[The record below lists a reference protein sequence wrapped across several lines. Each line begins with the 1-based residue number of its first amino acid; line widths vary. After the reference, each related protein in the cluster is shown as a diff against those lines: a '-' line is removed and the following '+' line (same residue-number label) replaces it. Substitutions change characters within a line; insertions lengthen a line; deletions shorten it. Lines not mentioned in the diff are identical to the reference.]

1 MKRMGVFSLRK
12 KTLGKVLSLL
22 LQMSFVVSIFI
33 VPLDQV
39 LAAETTIDAT
49 AAVTTRQ
56 VFNGS
61 QTVFVSDQV
70 GYKFYVDSGGQCVY
84 SKTAN
89 AGAAWAVAVQ
99 IDSSVNC
106 FGVSVWYDRWT
117 PGDTGNFIHILSM
130 STAALFYNR
139 LDVTSDTRLLTA
151 TPVNAVTNSGQT
163 GTLAAGTNTGS
174 ITKGTD
180 GTIYMTTATGAG
192 TADSYVV
199 ECTTNCG
206 VTTSWT
212 ETGTNPLPLQSY
224 YSILM
229 PLANG
234 NILLINRDITND
246 DILSKVWNN
255 GTGTWSAAW
264 TTIDA
269 NALEAAGYGSQF
281 SAALNIRT
289 GDVYLAYID
298 MSTTGAFGGN
308 NDSIKTAVYSGGTW
322 TAKTN
327 VVTNVTATPAALVD
341 VTIGLNAYNGDV
353 YVGYGGRTTAGTNT
367 TENIYWKSSTDGM
380 ATWGTQSAAVNVT
393 AGDMYGVGLNM
404 MSDRRLFVSYM
415 RTGVTTVFGDTIAA
429 ITPATTVAAV
439 GTQKTQLRAS
449 TTAQYVGGSFA
460 IADTATSRTVSSVTI
475 SEAGTVDASV
485 DLKNVKMYYEY
496 DTSAPY
502 DCASETY
509 VGTES
514 QFGSTAAGG
523 FSAPDGTA
531 TFTGSASITTTQTMC
546 IYTVADVKQTANTKT
561 IDIQIT
567 NPLSQVV
574 VSGTVLATPMSTVAI
589 TGATTVVDSN
599 LTQTGYHW
607 RNDNGSE
614 AAATQFAGVT
624 ENTSVNVQQKTPI
637 RLRIGVS
644 NSTGATTSL
653 ATNYRLEYAVNP
665 STCSAVSSW
674 TDVNATTDAWDMYD
688 STFLT
693 NGSDTTN
700 IAVSAGGVTDVG
712 ATFLTPNGGQLDTT
726 SQSGNITLGNTN
738 FTDLEYS
745 IKPAGLIPDG
755 TNYCFRVTSAGA
767 ALPIYTNYAQA
778 TVKATN
784 DFKVQR
790 GVSTI
795 VAGQTGI
802 TITAG
807 VDYEAPTSTS
817 TAFIRITNTGLT
829 GAGRST
835 GGGNSNAAD
844 VAAYIINP
852 ENLKTSITFTRS
864 GTLNDTRIGW
874 EIIEYKGVAGGENE
888 IKVRKAEVLT
898 YVSANATVNGTTLT
912 NVINDAQV
920 VPFITGQGN
929 PSAART
935 AYVTALSTSAW
946 DNINHRT
953 TLTRA
958 LTGQVVP
965 TSMAYVEFTGSNWK
979 IQRSEHVYTAVNT
992 TETNAITAVN
1002 SLARTFIHVQKRASV
1017 NTHANFG
1024 AEVWLSGIGQVSF
1037 LLDAAATTPAG
1048 QASVAWVIEN
1058 TQTTGVPMVVTRSNG
1073 SFNTVGTAPQAN
1085 AVSIGKTLGDLSIAS
1100 LFVNNRSDTALATWP
1115 EPILGARILN
1125 TTQYELWRS
1134 DIAANINY
1142 RTEVVEWPTALRKL
1156 EQSYYRLYV
1165 DNNALKPTDPWPA
1178 GGTNLGE
1185 NTEMTATDVP
1195 MARTDKIRLRMSVKI
1210 SAAAQPPGTDA
1221 YKLQF
1226 GKRATTCS
1234 AVTTWNDLGSSGS
1247 STALWRS
1254 VDNAPADGAVL
1265 STDPPTGGDLLL
1277 SVSTVAGR
1285 YLEASPTA
1293 TNPYAAF
1300 PSDQVEYDWVLQ
1312 DNNAVDKSSYCFRM
1326 LQSDGTLFTTYT
1338 NYPVLRT
1345 VGYEP
1350 QVTDWRWYDDE
1361 TSATPVTARA
1371 VEDVSPS
1378 NMEFN
1383 NAFKLRMV
1391 LKEASGANGV
1401 NVKFRLEYSEYSDF
1415 SQGVFTVTSTSTCS
1429 GQQLWCFYDGA
1440 GVDNGVIASKV
1451 ITSADACAAGV
1462 GNGCGTY
1469 NESATPGSTFTQLAY
1484 AKTEYEFTLRHA
1496 GARSNRV
1503 YYFRLWNLTA
1513 NEVVNT
1519 APTYSY
1525 PSLVTE
1531 GAALTFTVAGL
1542 NKNTSIAGIVT
1553 DATTTPTG
1561 ITFGS
1566 VPLSTD
1572 YEAAQRISIS
1582 TNATEGYQVLQYA
1595 SSQMTN
1601 TYGDTVAAVTGTNA
1615 APSGWATGCG
1625 SGAVGCFGYHTTDA
1639 TLFGG
1644 SSRFGATDS
1653 YSALNTSPQEIMY
1666 SSIPVADVQD
1676 MVYKMKISNQQPAG
1690 DYITTITYIATPVH

>member
-1 MKRMGVFSLRK
+1 MKRMGVFKLRK
-12 KTLGKVLSLL
+12 KTLGKALSVI
-22 LQMSFVVSIFI
+22 LQLSFVVSIFM

-39 LAAETTIDAT
+39 LAAETTIDTTVGAT
-49 AAVTTRQ
+49 TKQ

-61 QTVFVSDQV
+61 QTVFISDQV

-84 SKTAN
+84 TKTVN
-89 AGAAWAVAVQ
+89 AGAAWAAAVQ
-99 IDSSVNC
+99 IDSNAGC

-117 PGDTGNFIHILSM
+117 PGDTGSFIHILSM

-139 LDVTSDTRLLTA
+139 LDVTTDTRLLTA
-151 TPVNAVTNSGQT
+151 TPVNAVSNSGQT

-180 GTIYMTTATGAG
+180 GTIYMTTATGLG
-192 TADSYVV
+192 TADGYVV

-212 ETGTNPLPLQSY
+212 ETGTTPLPSQSF

-234 NILLINRDITND
+234 NILLINRDVTND
-246 DILSKVWNN
+246 DILSKVWSN
-255 GTGTWSAAW
+255 GAGTWSGAW

-298 MSTTGAFGGN
+298 MSTGGAFGGN
-308 NDSIKTAVYSGGTW
+308 NDSLKTAVYSGSSW

-327 VVTNVTATPAALVD
+327 VLTNVTATPAALVD
-341 VTIGLNAYNGDV
+341 VSIGINAYNGDV
-353 YVGYGGRTTAGTNT
+353 YVAYEGRTTAATNT
-367 TENIYWKSSTDGM
+367 TGNVYWKSSTDGM
-380 ATWGTQSAAVNVT
+380 GTWGAQSAAVNAA
-393 AGDMYGVGLNM
+393 AGNIFGVGLDM
-404 MSDRRLFVSYM
+404 MSDRRLHVSYL
-415 RTGVTTVFGDTIAA
+415 RATTIFGDTIAA

-439 GTQKTQLRAS
+439 GTQSTQLRAS
-449 TTAQYVGGSFA
+449 TTAQYIGGSFA
-460 IADTATSRTVSSVTI
+460 IADTATSRTVSSVTV

-509 VGTES
+509 AGTES
-514 QFGSTAAGG
+514 QFGSTLTGG
-523 FSAPDGTA
+523 FTAANGTA
-531 TFTGSASITTTQTMC
+531 TFTGSATINSTQAMC
-546 IYTVADVKQTANTKT
+546 VYTVADVKQTANTKT

-567 NPLSQVV
+567 NPLSEVV

-607 RNDNGSE
+607 RNDDGSE
-614 AAATQFAGVT
+614 AAATQFAGAT

-653 ATNYRLEYAVNP
+653 ATNYRLEYAQNP
-665 STCSAVSSW
+665 STCSAVSTW
-674 TDVNATTDAWDMYD
+674 ADVNATADAWDMYN
-688 STFLT
+688 SANLT

-700 IAVSAGGVTDVG
+700 ISVGTGGVTDVG
-712 ATFLTPNGGQLDTT
+712 TTFLTPNGGQLDTS
-726 SQSGNITLGNTN
+726 SQSGNITLSNTN
-738 FTDLEYS
+738 FTELEYS
-745 IKPAGLIPDG
+745 IKPSASIPDG
-755 TNYCFRVTSAGA
+755 TNYCFRVTSAGNP
-767 ALPIYTNYAQA
+767 LPIYTNYAQA
-778 TVKATN
+778 TVKTIN

-795 VAGQTGI
+795 IAGQTTI

-807 VDYEAPTSTS
+807 TDYEAPSSTS

-835 GGGNSNAAD
+835 GAGNSNAAD
-844 VAAYIINP
+844 VAAYISNP
-852 ENLKTSITFTRS
+852 DNLKTSITFTRA
-864 GTLNDTRIGW
+864 GTLTDTRIGW
-874 EIIEYKGVAGGENE
+874 EIVEYKGVAGGENE
-888 IKVRKAEVLT
+888 IKVRKSEVLT
-898 YVSANATVNGTTLT
+898 YVSGNTTLNGST
-912 NVINDAQV
+912 LSNVAVDADV

-935 AYVTALSTSAW
+935 LYVTALSTAAW
-946 DNINHRT
+946 DSVNHRVN
-953 TLTRA
+953 LTRGLSGTA
-958 LTGQVVP
+958 AP
-965 TSMAYVEFTGSNWK
+965 ISMAYVEFTGSNWK
-979 IQRSEHVYTAVNT
+979 IQSSSHTYTAAGA
-992 TETNAITAVN
+992 TETNSITAVN

-1048 QASVAWVIEN
+1048 QTSVAWVIEN
-1058 TQTTGVPMVVTRSNG
+1058 TQTTGTPLVVTRSNG
-1073 SFNTVGTAPQAN
+1073 SFNTTGVSPQAN
-1085 AVSIGKTLGDLSIAS
+1085 AVSIGKTLSDLSNAS
-1100 LFVNNRSDTALATWP
+1100 IFANNRSDTALATWP
-1115 EPILGARILN
+1115 EPILGVRILN

-1134 DIAANINY
+1134 DISANINY
-1142 RTEVVEWPTALRKL
+1142 RTEVVEWPTALRKI

-1165 DNNALKPTDPWPA
+1165 DNAAIKPTDPWPA

-1195 MARTDKIRLRMSVKI
+1195 MARTNKIRIRMSVKI
-1210 SAAAQPPGTDA
+1210 SAAAQPSGMDA

-1226 GKRATTCS
+1226 GKRTTTCS
-1234 AVTTWNDLGSSGS
+1234 AISSWNDLGSSGS
-1247 STALWRS
+1247 TTAYWRS
-1254 VDNAPADGAVL
+1254 VDNAPADGAIL

-1277 SVSTVAGR
+1277 SVSTVAGK
-1285 YLEASPTA
+1285 YLESSPTA
-1293 TNPYAAF
+1293 TNPYTAF
-1300 PSDQVEYDWVLQ
+1300 PGDQVEYDWVIQ

-1326 LQSDGTLFTTYT
+1326 IQSDGTLFTTYT

-1361 TSATPVTARA
+1361 TNATPSTARA
-1371 VEDVSPS
+1371 AEDVSPS

-1391 LKEASGANGV
+1391 LKEVSGANGV
-1401 NVKFRLEYSEYSDF
+1401 NVKFALQYSEYSDF
-1415 SQGVFTVTSTSTCS
+1415 SQGVSTVTSTTTCS

-1440 GVDNGVIASKV
+1440 GVDSAVIASKV
-1451 ITSADACAAGV
+1451 ISSADSCVAGV

-1469 NESATPGSTFTQLAY
+1469 NEDATPGSTFTQQAY

-1503 YYFRLWNLTA
+1503 YYFRLWNLTT
-1513 NEVVNT
+1513 NELVDV
-1519 APTYSY
+1519 APTYSA

-1531 GAALTFTVAGL
+1531 GAALTFSVAGL
-1542 NKNTSIAGIVT
+1542 NKNTSTAGIVT
-1553 DATTTPTG
+1553 DATTTATSTP
-1561 ITFGS
+1561 FGS
-1566 VPLSTD
+1566 VPLATD

-1582 TNATEGYQVLQYA
+1582 TNATEGYQVLQFA
-1595 SSQMTN
+1595 SSQMVN

-1615 APSGWATGCG
+1615 APSGWSTGCS
-1625 SGAVGCFGYHTTDA
+1625 SGAAGCFGYHTTDA
-1639 TLFGG
+1639 TLYGG

-1653 YSALNTSPQEIMY
+1653 YAALSTSPQEIMY
-1666 SSIPVADVQD
+1666 SSIPVSDVQD
-1676 MVYKMKISNQQPAG
+1676 MVYKMKITNQQPAG
-1690 DYITTITYIATPVH
+1690 DYATSIAYIATPVH

>member
-1 MKRMGVFSLRK
+1 MKRMGVFKLRK
-12 KTLGKVLSLL
+12 KTYSKVLSFV
-22 LQMSFVVSIFI
+22 LQLSFVVSIFL

-39 LAAETTIDAT
+39 FAAETSIDASV
-49 AAVTTRQ
+49 AATTRQ
-56 VFNGS
+56 IFAGS
-61 QTVFVSDQV
+61 QTVFTSDQV
-70 GYKFYVDSGGQCVY
+70 GYKFYVDTGGQCAY
-84 SKTAN
+84 SKTVN
-89 AGAAWAVAVQ
+89 AGAAWAAPVQ
-99 IDSSVNC
+99 IDSQTDC
-106 FGVSVWYDRWT
+106 FGVAVWYDRWT
-117 PGDTGNFIHILSM
+117 PGDTGNLIHIMTMDTGNDDLW
-130 STAALFYNR
+130 YNN
-139 LDVTSDTRLLTA
+139 LDTTTDTRLLAAAPISTII
-151 TPVNAVTNSGQT
+151 NSGQ
-163 GTLAAGTNTGS
+163 GGVLNPSTNTGS

-180 GTIYMTTATGAG
+180 GTIYMTTESTG
-192 TADSYVV
+192 DSYIV
-199 ECTTNCG
+199 ECSSNCG
-206 VTTSWT
+206 VATSWT
-212 ETGTNPLPLQSY
+212 ETGTNP
-224 YSILM
+224 M
-229 PLANG
+229 PLSNFYPLLIPLSGG
-234 NILLINRDITND
+234 NILLINRDITAKD
-246 DILSKVWNN
+246 MLSKVWNN
-255 GTGTWSAAW
+255 GTGSWDAAW

-269 NALEAAGYGSQF
+269 NAIDVTGYGSQF

-289 GDVYLAYID
+289 GDIYLAYVNLD
-298 MSTTGAFGGN
+298 TGAAFGGN
-308 NDSIKTAVYSGGTW
+308 NDDIKTAIYSAGTW
-322 TAKTN
+322 TAKGD
-327 VVTNVTATPAALVD
+327 VVTNVTATPAAIID
-341 VTIGLNAYNGDV
+341 VNIGLNAYNGDV
-353 YVGYGGRTTAGTNT
+353 YVAYQGRTTAITNT
-367 TENIYWKSSTDGM
+367 TGNVYWKSSTDGM
-380 ATWGTQSAAVNVT
+380 TSWGAQSAAVNAA
-393 AGDMYGVGLNM
+393 AGNIYGVSLDM
-404 MSDRRLFVSYM
+404 MSDRRMHVSYL
-415 RTGVTTVFGDTIAA
+415 RTTTVFGDTIAA
-429 ITPATTVAAV
+429 ITPATTVTAL
-439 GTQKTQLRAS
+439 GTQNTQIRAS
-449 TTAQYVGGSFA
+449 STAAYIGGGFS
-460 IADTATSRTVSSVTI
+460 IVDTAATRNVTGITI
-475 SEAGTVDASV
+475 SEAGTIDGANDIRNIKLQY
-485 DLKNVKMYYEY
+485 DL
-496 DTSAPY
+496 DTTAPY
-502 DCASETY
+502 DCASESYSGSET
-509 VGTES
+509 
-514 QFGSTAAGG
+514 QFGSTDTNG
-523 FSAPDGTA
+523 FSAANGNSS
-531 TFTGSASITTTQTMC
+531 FTGTVSITPTQTMC
-546 IYTVADVKQTANTKT
+546 VYAVMDVKQTGNTKT

-567 NPLSQVV
+567 NPLSEVI

-614 AAATQFAGVT
+614 AAATAFAGVS

-644 NSTGATTSL
+644 NSTGATSSL

-665 STCSAVSSW
+665 STCSAVSTW
-674 TDVNATTDAWDMYD
+674 TDVNATSDAWDMYD

-712 ATFLTPNGGQLDTT
+712 ATFKTPNGGQLDTT

-745 IKPAGLIPDG
+745 IKPAGFITDG

-784 DFKVQR
+784 DFKIQR

-795 VAGQTGI
+795 IAGQTGI

-835 GGGNSNAAD
+835 GGGSSNAAD
-844 VAAYIINP
+844 VAAYISNP
-852 ENLKTSITFTRS
+852 ENLKTSITFTRA
-864 GTLNDTRIGW
+864 GTLTDTRVSW
-874 EIIEYKGVAGGENE
+874 EIIEYKGVVGGENE

-898 YVSANATVNGTTLT
+898 YISANTTINGTTLA
-912 NVINDAQV
+912 NVVTDAQV

-929 PSAART
+929 PSAALT
-935 AYVTALSTSAW
+935 LYAAGLSTSAW

-958 LTGQVVP
+958 LTGAAVP
-965 TSMAYVEFTGSNWK
+965 VSTAYVEFTGSNWK

-1073 SFNTVGTAPQAN
+1073 SFNTTGTAPQAN
-1085 AVSIGKTLGDLSIAS
+1085 AVSIGKTLSDLSIAS

-1226 GKRATTCS
+1226 GKRTTTCN
-1234 AVTTWNDLGSSGS
+1234 AVTTWNDLGSSSS

-1371 VEDVSPS
+1371 AEDVSPS

-1542 NKNTSIAGIVT
+1542 NKNTSTAGIVT